1 MCNSRVPNGQSSS
14 TATIPAA
21 YMSRAGLAV
30 PLTPSGGLYNSVPTG
45 GLEDDSDPSHEISPL
60 VLVAS
65 AVTSPKSPIRTFSDI
80 GSALPRSS
88 QSSQRDKS
96 TDPSGSKR
104 ELQLGARKML
114 PGFRSRCTIWFWWR
128 YAMPSRIARRMR
140 MEGFRWKQWTRG
152 GAFADDDDDDD
163 DDDVDADVSEE
174 RKSVRVIG

>member
-45 GLEDDSDPSHEISPL
+45 GFEDSGPSDGYSSP

-152 GAFADDDDDDD
+152 GAFADV